1 MMLLWG
7 FEDSVRQL
15 SLLAWAAITKY
26 HGLGDLNN
34 KYLFPVVLE
43 VEKSEIGCHGVGC
56 TLRLL
61 LVCR

>member
-43 VEKSEIGCHGVGC
+43 VEKSEIRMSWGGLYSKASLGV
-56 TLRLL
+56 
-61 LVCR
+61 